1 MQMNGALP
9 VGSPYF
15 VPGDYL
21 RADPANPGGLVQVQP
36 VASEF
41 GSEGLVQRVGIGLVP
56 SSEGSSGMITVVID
70 PGETPFPSPDSAV
83 DINAIAVENI
93 LAGDILALQEGNA
106 NKAIKASSLSSK
118 SNVVGIA
125 RTAVSA
131 GETVSARV
139 VGEMAVNFVVAPAS
153 SSNGSPVYV
162 SGTAGKATVEAPV
175 EAGNSIFK
183 IGYLK
188 DADGTKTQPTVVLQL
203 DSVANI

>member
-1 MQMNGALP
+1 MSQTDDHRPVAVESMRQEIKRRAREAVGVEPGTQGAMTANGGGPLF
-9 VGSPYF
+9 GSPLPENM
-15 VPGDYL
+15 V
-21 RADPANPGGLVQVQP
+21 
-36 VASEF
+36 
-41 GSEGLVQRVGIGLVP
+41 EG
-56 SSEGSSGMITVVID
+56 
-70 PGETPFPSPDSAV
+70 
-83 DINAIAVENI
+83 NAIAVENI